1 MRMVS
6 LPCSPQSALQTF
18 LRRAGLFSHAV
29 ARLSTQTCF
38 MKSIFTPFFTS
49 FAAFAMTCAA
59 SAQDLRSLAPSVPAG
74 DTTTVTIGIGGGIA
88 PRYFGSD
95 SYRHVVAPDFAVA
108 SAAGYFASLWDGVGY
123 RFSSASG
130 VSGSVALGYDF
141 GRTEHNRAGLPGS
154 DHLRGMGNIDGS
166 ARTRLTLGYAL
177 TPRLSLSGTVDVPLA
192 HGRGMFGRASAQ
204 YLLLAAAQDDVA
216 IQAGLIIGS
225 GQYNR
230 TYFGVSDAQSSRS
243 GFAPYSLDG
252 GPFATEAAI
261 AWQHR
266 FDRHWM
272 VMNTLSV
279 SSLVGKAARSPI
291 VERRMSVMA
300 LSGVRYTF

>member
-1 MRMVS
+1 MAVV
-6 LPCSPQSALQTF
+6 L
-18 LRRAGLFSHAV
+18 SHAIPLF
-29 ARLSTQTCF
+29 AAQICF
-38 MKSIFTPFFTS
+38 MKSILVS
-49 FAAFAMTCAA
+49 FAAFTMTFAV
-59 SAQDLRSLAPSVPAG
+59 SAQDLRSLAPSIPAG
-74 DTTTVTIGIGGGIA
+74 DTTTVTVGIGGGIA
-88 PRYFGSD
+88 PRYFGSG
-95 SYRHVVAPDFAVA
+95 SYRHVMAPDFAIA
-108 SAAGYFASLWDGVGY
+108 NAAGYFASLWEGVGY

-130 VSGSVALGYDF
+130 LFGSVALGYDF
-141 GRTEHNRAGLPGS
+141 GRTEHDRAGLSGS

-177 TPRLSLSGTVDVPLA
+177 TPRLSIGGTVDVPLA

-204 YLLLAAAQDDVA
+204 YLLHSTAQDDVT
-216 IQAGLIIGS
+216 IQTALIIGS

-230 TYFGVSDAQSSRS
+230 TYFGVSDAQSARS
-243 GFAPYSLDG
+243 GFSPYTLDG
-252 GPFATEAAI
+252 GPFAAEAAI

-266 FDRHWM
+266 FDRHWTL
-272 VMNTLSV
+272 MNTLSV